1 MPACCC
7 IPHNSAGLKI
17 NCTTQKQKALPQA
30 GFFCKM
36 PASRNTIKN
45 NPATVRAWCM
55 YDWAN
60 SVYSLVITSAIF
72 PVYYKA
78 VAVTREGNEAVPFMG
93 FTLKNS
99 VLYSYALS
107 FSFLIVAAIL
117 PLLSGISDYT
127 GRKKQFMQLFV
138 IMGSMACIG
147 LYFFRDIETLY
158 WGIFCSVMAS
168 IGYSGSLV
176 FYDAFLPEIVTE
188 DRLDEVSAKGYSMG
202 YFGSVILM
210 VACLIMIGNS
220 ELFGFSSEG
229 HATRFSFLLVGVW
242 WMGFASLAFR
252 KLPERQGTSGAR
264 HIWRK
269 GYEEILKVWRE
280 LKHTPDLKK
289 YLTAFFFFNM
299 GVQTVMYLAT
309 LFGTDV
315 LQLSAQNLIAT
326 ILLIQLV
333 AAAGA
338 WFFARMSRK
347 KGNYF
352 TLTLMLALW
361 IMVCFSAYFI
371 SKAYQFYMLAVVV
384 GTIMG
389 GIQSLSRATYAKL
402 LPADTIDHASYFSF
416 YDVTFNLSIVVGT
429 FSYGLVHQLTGD
441 MRYSALALAL
451 YFVAG
456 LIFLNRVRSAN
467 IHKPVVLSAPQ

>member
-1 MPACCC
+1 M
-7 IPHNSAGLKI
+7 NSH
-17 NCTTQKQKALPQA
+17 TPQ
-30 GFFCKM
+30 
-36 PASRNTIKN
+36 RN
-45 NPATVRAWCM
+45 NPATVKAWCM

-78 VAVTREGNEAVPFMG
+78 VAVSREGTDTVPFMG
-93 FTLKNS
+93 YMIKNS

-117 PLLSGISDYT
+117 PLLSGVSDYT
-127 GRKKQFMQLFV
+127 GRKKIFMQAFV
-138 IMGSMACIG
+138 LMGSLACIG
-147 LYFFRDIETLY
+147 LYFFQGVDTLY

-176 FYDAFLPEIVTE
+176 FYDAFLPEIVTT
-188 DRLDEVSAKGYSMG
+188 DRLDEVSAKGYAMG
-202 YFGSVILM
+202 YYGSVILM
-210 VACLIMIGNS
+210 VICLALI
-220 ELFGFSSEG
+220 LHPQWFGFTTEG
-229 HATRFSFLLVGVW
+229 QATRFSFFLVGLW
-242 WMGFASLAFR
+242 WMGFAWLSFR
-252 KLPERQGTSGAR
+252 KLPEEATEKARQ

-269 GYEEILKVWRE
+269 GYAELLKVWSE
-280 LKHTPDLKK
+280 LKHNPDLKK
-289 YLTAFFFFNM
+289 YLISFFFFNM

-315 LQLSAQNLIAT
+315 LQLPASNLIAT

-347 KGNYF
+347 KGNSF
-352 TLTLMLALW
+352 TLTLMLGGW
-361 IMVCFSAYFI
+361 IVVCFTAYGI
-371 SKAYQFYMLAVVV
+371 TSPWHFYLLAAVV

-402 LPADTIDHASYFSF
+402 LPPRTPDHASYFSF
-416 YDVTFNLSIVVGT
+416 YDVTYNISIVVGT
-429 FSYGLVHQLTGD
+429 FSYGLVYQLTGS
-441 MRYSALALAL
+441 MRNSALILAL

-456 LIFLNRVRSAN
+456 LVFLHRVRAAS
-467 IHKPVVLSAPQ
+467 IRQPGPPRH